1 MDTQFK
7 MTADPCT
14 QEIITTCVLNAP
26 RQMVFTAFT
35 EPIIIERW
43 WGPRSMVTSVDT
55 FDPYQGGSWRYV
67 QRDAQGNEYSFRG
80 VFHDI
85 QSPERIVQT
94 FEFEGAPG
102 QVLLDTILFEEVDG
116 KTLITD
122 HSVFQSVADR
132 DAMLA
137 ENMEAGASESMER
150 LAEILASMMR
160 APR

>member
-43 WGPRSMVTSVDT
+43 WGPRSLVTSVDT
-55 FDPYQGGSWRYV
+55 FDPYPGGSWRYI

-94 FEFEGAPG
+94 FEFEGSPG
-102 QVLLDTILFEEVDG
+102 QVLLDTILFEEIAG
-116 KTLITD
+116 GTLIKD
-122 HSVFQSVADR
+122 QSVFQSVAGR

-150 LAEILASMMR
+150 LAEILSSMMR

>member
-7 MTADPCT
+7 MTADPCS

-55 FDPYQGGSWRYV
+55 FDPYPGGSWRYV

-102 QVLLDTILFEEVDG
+102 HVLLDTILFEEIEG
-116 KTLITD
+116 RTLITD
-122 HSVFQSVADR
+122 QSVFQSVADR
-132 DAMLA
+132 DAMLG
-137 ENMEAGASESMER
+137 ENMETGASESMER

>member
-7 MTADPCT
+7 MTADPCS

-55 FDPYQGGSWRYV
+55 FDPYPGGSWRYV

-102 QVLLDTILFEEVDG
+102 HVPLDTILFEEIEG
-116 KTLITD
+116 RTLITD
-122 HSVFQSVADR
+122 QSVFQSVADR
-132 DAMLA
+132 DAMLG
-137 ENMEAGASESMER
+137 ENMETGASESMER

>member
-26 RQMVFTAFT
+26 RQMVFNAFT

-55 FDPYQGGSWRYV
+55 FDPYPGGSWRYV
-67 QRDAQGNEYSFRG
+67 QRDAHGNEYSFRG

-122 HSVFQSVADR
+122 HSVFQSVASR